1 MYIRLM
7 ADLFLK
13 QSQEIQF
20 DNLLKTHTFMQNED
34 VSYLK
39 DSRFWLVIL
48 FTAILLSTMILTAA
62 R

>member
-1 MYIRLM
+1 
-7 ADLFLK
+7 
-13 QSQEIQF
+13 
-20 DNLLKTHTFMQNED
+20 MQNED

-39 DSRFWLVIL
+39 DSRFWLIIL